1 MINSNYGSTVFN
13 FNNSRFNI
21 FRVKLLRSIDVLLNY
36 NFKIVLLKTQQ
47 ANIKLEPKE
56 GRAPGAL

>member
-13 FNNSRFNI
+13 YNNLGFKFLI
-21 FRVKLLRSIDVLLNY
+21 FRLSRSVNVLLNN